1 MKRYLYLTIMLVA
14 IITLN
19 SCKKDPIETPF
30 DDVFYK
36 PYTTGIIKF
45 QYLTPT
51 ILNGTSVSK
60 DTVVSFTSIGNN
72 TSEKDNYGYSK
83 PSTPW
88 VQLQRLAPNNFQ
100 NRAIIFFVGTN
111 LNALTLPYKFK
122 AGDIQNAQIN
132 YVVDSKLIYDNA
144 GNLVYGTDGYA
155 ATTYSDDFELTIL
168 SRQNNRLQGSYSGV
182 IKKQDG
188 HTINIDKGLFDIVI
202 VDK

>member
-1 MKRYLYLTIMLVA
+1 MKHYFYFAIMFVA

-19 SCKKDPIETPF
+19 SCKKDSVETPF

-51 ILNGTSVSK
+51 TRNGTSTSK
-60 DTVVSFTSIGNN
+60 DTIVSFTSIGNN
-72 TSEKDNYGYSK
+72 TSEKDEYGYSK

-88 VQLQRLAPNNFQ
+88 VQLQRLDPNNFQ
-100 NRAIIFFVGTN
+100 KRVIIFFVGTN

-122 AGDIQNAQIN
+122 AGDVQNAQIN
-132 YVVDSKLIYDNA
+132 YVVGAKLIYDNT
-144 GNLVYGTDGYA
+144 GNLVYSTDAYA

-188 HTINIDKGLFDIVI
+188 HTIKIDKGLFDIAI